1 MGRIRY
7 LSERNIALQLQVCTL
22 TEERED
28 LVRRQT
34 ADLETTLGLHDKVAE
49 LRRERDQLQQQLA
62 DLCAEPPVTAT
73 TPVSIAAEVRR
84 TAREWKVTADR
95 LKADADRI
103 RVERGQLQDQVKELQ
118 AAYQQKT
125 DDLIRANCTIDIF
138 QEQIKHLR
146 QTAQPTNPASQA
158 FVTPGGSSRP
168 SHQEM
173 GGHVRRALVLDPST
187 LLATTPEGHAMPP
200 ALTPVRGNTQRLL
213 GTDTPTLP
221 RLMAQPSASLAVPPR
236 PEPDREEDMDSM
248 PQPGPE
254 SQQ

>member
-1 MGRIRY
+1 MGAKY
-7 LSERNIALQLQVCTL
+7 ALQLQVRAL

-34 ADLETTLGLHDKVAE
+34 TDLETTLGLHDKVAE
-49 LRRERDQLQQQLA
+49 LRQERDRLQQQLA
-62 DLCAEPPVTAT
+62 NLRAEPPVTAT
-73 TPVSIAAEVRR
+73 TPASIASEVRR
-84 TAREWKVTADR
+84 TTREWKVTADR

-103 RVERGQLQDQVKELQ
+103 RIERGQLQDRVKELQ

-125 DDLIRANCTIDIF
+125 EDLIWANGTINIF

-146 QTAQPTNPASQA
+146 QTAHPVSPASQA
-158 FVTPGGSSRP
+158 FVTPTGGGP
-168 SHQEM
+168 PMHKEM
-173 GGHVRRALVLDPST
+173 GGHVRRPLVSDPAT

-200 ALTPVRGNTQRLL
+200 TLTLVRGNTPRSL

-221 RLMAQPSASLAVPPR
+221 GLMPQPSASLAVPPR
-236 PEPDREEDMDSM
+236 PEPDQEEEMDSV
-248 PQPGPE
+248 PQQGPE